1 VTLIGII
8 ALMGGSCYDLS
19 AGLARGS
26 AIIAIGVVVAAGTVV
41 GQQPQLQPPTA
52 PRPATASI
60 AGRVVDATTGKP
72 IAGGLLVLR
81 ALAS

>member
-1 VTLIGII
+1 MTLIGII

-41 GQQPQLQPPTA
+41 GQQPQLQPPTLELQQNQ
-52 PRPATASI
+52 R
-60 AGRVVDATTGKP
+60 GLQQVDSRSAM
-72 IAGGLLVLR
+72 
-81 ALAS
+81 

>member
-1 VTLIGII
+1 
-8 ALMGGSCYDLS
+8 MGGSCYDLS

-26 AIIAIGVVVAAGTVV
+26 AIIAIGVVVAAGT
-41 GQQPQLQPPTA
+41 
-52 PRPATASI
+52 ASI